1 MHGKLKKEGDYELLQ
16 TTKGHQILTLDKKE
30 WYAVVETSQGHLL
43 VLSDADHEKQKTVDQ
58 GQYYL
63 ADFEDD
69 PEFRDMP
76 HLFLKDTKTKY
87 KEFVLPKGLP
97 TESNDRKK

>member
-1 MHGKLKKEGDYELLQ
+1 MHGKLQKEGDYELFQ
-16 TTKGHQILTLDKKE
+16 TAKGHQILTLDQKE

-63 ADFEDD
+63 ANFEDD
-69 PEFRDMP
+69 PEFR
-76 HLFLKDTKTKY
+76 
-87 KEFVLPKGLP
+87 
-97 TESNDRKK
+97 ESERAGHPGAI